1 MACGIHQGGPIF
13 GGHRLDNHHWPITF
27 DGMHSTA
34 GSENA
39 PELAYRSL
47 RIIHIDDRVSCGQPI
62 QRLVRQRQNGTITL
76 MCSDPIANS
85 GRVRIFPGLSHKL
98 RIDVQRVHMATRA
111 HPLGD
116 FDRRMAGTTAKIGND
131 MPRADICW
139 FIKGQ

>member
-1 MACGIHQGGPIF
+1 MP
-13 GGHRLDNHHWPITF
+13 D

-39 PELAYRSL
+39 PELAYRSF

-76 MCSDPIANS
+76 MGSDSIANS

-98 RIDVQRVHMATRA
+98 
-111 HPLGD
+111 
-116 FDRRMAGTTAKIGND
+116 
-131 MPRADICW
+131 
-139 FIKGQ
+139 